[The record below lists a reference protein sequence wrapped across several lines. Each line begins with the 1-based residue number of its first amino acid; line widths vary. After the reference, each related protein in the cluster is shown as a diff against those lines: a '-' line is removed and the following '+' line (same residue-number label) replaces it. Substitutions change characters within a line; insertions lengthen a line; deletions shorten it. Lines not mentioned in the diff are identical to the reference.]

1 MFQRFDYLALP
12 TAKIW
17 PFEATLDWPMS
28 IAGRNM
34 DTYHRWMDVVIY
46 STLAGLPAI
55 SVPAGFNTQGPPMG
69 LQLIGP
75 PQADLALLR
84 LARAYEQRAGDIL
97 SRRPSVLG

>member
-1 MFQRFDYLALP
+1 
-12 TAKIW
+12 
-17 PFEATLDWPMS
+17 
-28 IAGRNM
+28 
-34 DTYHRWMDVVIY
+34 MDVVIY

-84 LARAYEQRAGDIL
+84 LARAHEQRAGDIL

>member
-1 MFQRFDYLALP
+1 
-12 TAKIW
+12 
-17 PFEATLDWPMS
+17 MS

-75 PQADLALLR
+75 PQADLR
-84 LARAYEQRAGDIL
+84 CCVWRAPTSSAPET
-97 SRRPSVLG
+97 S